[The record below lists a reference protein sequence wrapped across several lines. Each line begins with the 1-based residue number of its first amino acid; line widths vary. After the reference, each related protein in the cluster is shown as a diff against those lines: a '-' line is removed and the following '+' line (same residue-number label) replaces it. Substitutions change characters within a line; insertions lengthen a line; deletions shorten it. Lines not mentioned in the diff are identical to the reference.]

1 MAPVNANPLRVITR
15 VICGT
20 GDCAQGDENIK
31 PRAVRGPGSA
41 DRHAAPWAG
50 TNVQCTGPRERRIFG
65 LSSSGGGL
73 FGRPVTLRSL
83 GRFLIFGR
91 QFLERAVLRGRLRWQ
106 KRGARPGSWASR
118 IENPSLVG
126 APSDRAI
133 GHYDLVPF
141 RVPYPTRGHS
151 AFLMDQMEPQ
161 SIAQRPR
168 GDAGATILI
177 LQ

>member
-1 MAPVNANPLRVITR
+1 MAAVNANPLRVITR

-20 GDCAQGDENIK
+20 GDCAQDDENIQ
-31 PRAVRGPGSA
+31 PGASVDSGWA
-41 DRHAAPWAG
+41 DRHAEPWAG

-91 QFLERAVLRGRLRWQ
+91 QFRERGLTRRLRWQ
-106 KRGARPGSWASR
+106 KQGLGQRWWAFGWRIHRGR
-118 IENPSLVG
+118 VQ
-126 APSDRAI
+126 RANEPN
-133 GHYDLVPF
+133 GHYRPRPF
-141 RVPYPTRGHS
+141 RAAYSTRGHS
-151 AFLMDQMEPQ
+151 GFLMDQMEPQ
-161 SIAQRPR
+161 SIAPRPR